1 MLRFLTAGES
11 HGQALVVTL
20 DGMPA
25 GLQLDIDALNEQLRR
40 RQGGYGRGRRMA
52 IERDRAEILTGV
64 RHGRTTGAPIALL
77 IRNRDWVN
85 WQQTM
90 HVESEMP
97 EDASGAKRPEVTRPR
112 PGHADLAGAIKYG
125 HEDIRD
131 VLERA
136 SARETAARVAA
147 GSLARQLLARFGV
160 RIASHVSIVG
170 DAMLPEN
177 RTVSF
182 AEAQAIPEDAP
193 LRCADPDVQQRMIAA
208 IDRARDAGDTL
219 GGAFEVIATGVPPGL
234 GSYVQ
239 WDRKLDG
246 RLGQAVMS
254 IHAIKAV
261 GVGIGPEAAVRPGSR
276 VHDEIRSAPD
286 AGVPLRPTNNA
297 GGLEGGVTNGE
308 DVRVAGFM
316 KPISTLMKPLG
327 SVDLTTMNEELATIE
342 RSDVCAVPAA
352 AVVGEAMVAFVLADA
367 FLEKFGGD
375 SIGEIERHFE
385 ATAEQVRSRFAPRGT
400 SPSERADPRA
410 PSRTPARSGR
420 GVSSGDPGSE

>member
-1 MLRFLTAGES
+1 MLRFLSAGES
-11 HGQALVVTL
+11 HGQALVVTV

-25 GLQLDIDALNEQLRR
+25 GLQLDIDALNAQLRR

-52 IERDRAEILTGV
+52 IESDRAEILAGV
-64 RHGRTTGAPIALL
+64 RHARTTGAPIALL

-90 HVESEMP
+90 YVEAEMP
-97 EDASGAKRPEVTRPR
+97 EGASGTMRADVTRPR

-125 HEDIRD
+125 HDDIRD

-147 GSLARQLLARFGV
+147 GSLARQLLGQFGV
-160 RIASHVSIVG
+160 LIASHVSAIG
-170 DAMLPEN
+170 DVVLPED

-182 AEAQAIPEDAP
+182 GEAQGIPEDAP
-193 LRCADPDVQQRMIAA
+193 LRCVDAELQQQMMAF
-208 IDRARDAGDTL
+208 IDTARDAGDTV
-219 GGAFEVIATGVPPGL
+219 GGAFEIIATGVPPGL

-246 RLGQAVMS
+246 RLGQALMC

-261 GVGIGPEAAVRPGSR
+261 GIGIGPDVAFRPGSR
-276 VHDEIRSAPD
+276 VHDEILPPSRDTVVAD
-286 AGVPLRPTNNA
+286 RPTNRA

-308 DVRVAGFM
+308 DVRVSAFM
-316 KPISTLMKPLG
+316 KPIATLMKPLR
-327 SVDLTTMNEELATIE
+327 SVDLTTMAEAPAAIE

-375 SIGEIERHFE
+375 SIDEIDAHYR
-385 ATAEQVRSRFAPRGT
+385 ATAEQVRRRFASRPARTEPGT
-400 SPSERADPRA
+400 SGSV
-410 PSRTPARSGR
+410 AR
-420 GVSSGDPGSE
+420 

>member
-11 HGQALVVTL
+11 HGQALVVTV

-25 GLQLDIDALNEQLRR
+25 GLQLDIDALNAQLRR
-40 RQGGYGRGRRMA
+40 RQGGYGRGRRMQ
-52 IERDRAEILTGV
+52 IESDRVEVLSGV
-64 RHGRTTGAPIALL
+64 RHGVTTGAPIALL
-77 IRNRDWVN
+77 IRNRDWEN

-90 HVESEMP
+90 YVEAEMP
-97 EDASGAKRPEVTRPR
+97 EGASGTRRAEVTRPR

-125 HEDIRD
+125 HEDVRD

-147 GSLARQLLARFGV
+147 GSLARQLLGAFEIRV
-160 RIASHVSIVG
+160 ASHVSAIG
-170 DAMLPEN
+170 DVVVPADRL
-177 RTVSF
+177 VSF
-182 AEAQAIPEDAP
+182 DEAHALPDDSP
-193 LRCADPDVQQRMIAA
+193 LRCVDGELQQRMIAY
-208 IDRARDAGDTL
+208 IDNAREAGDTV
-219 GGAFEVIATGVPPGL
+219 GGAFEVIVTGVPPGL

-246 RLGQAVMS
+246 RLGQALMC

-261 GVGIGPEAAVRPGSR
+261 GIGIGPEVAIRPGSR
-276 VHDEIRSAPD
+276 VHDEILPPRDEKGAI
-286 AGVPLRPTNNA
+286 VTRPTNNA

-308 DVRVAGFM
+308 DVRVTAFM
-316 KPISTLMKPLG
+316 KPIATLMKPLR
-327 SVDLTTMNEELATIE
+327 SIDLTTLTDAPAAIE

-375 SIGEIERHFE
+375 SIDEIRAHYA
-385 ATAEQVRSRFAPRGT
+385 ATSELVRSRVA
-400 SPSERADPRA
+400 A
-410 PSRTPARSGR
+410 ARSQAAT
-420 GVSSGDPGSE
+420 P